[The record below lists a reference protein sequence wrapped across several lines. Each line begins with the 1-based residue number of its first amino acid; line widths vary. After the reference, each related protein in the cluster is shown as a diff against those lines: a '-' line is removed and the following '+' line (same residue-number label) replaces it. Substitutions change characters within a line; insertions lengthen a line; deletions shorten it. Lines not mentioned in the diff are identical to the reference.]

1 MKIITVDEKGLMES
15 FAIFGVKYNYSR
27 FFLGKCHVTGGR
39 VALTPFMFNDTVHL
53 DNPHQWFAANAAF
66 WIRAYR
72 ESETLVEQVETMA
85 SIRALYFLSG
95 SLGQGQIHEMIRTW
109 FNQSKEVHR
118 IGALNMS
125 PLAPLHK
132 EPGAGRSTASFH

>member
-15 FAIFGVKYNYSR
+15 FATFGVKYNYSR
-27 FFLGKCHVTGGR
+27 FFLGKCHVTDGR

-53 DNPHQWFAANAAF
+53 DNQHQWFAANAAF
-66 WIRAYR
+66 WVRAYR
-72 ESETLVEQVETMA
+72 ESETLADQVETMA

-118 IGALNMS
+118 IGAMNIS
-125 PLAPLHK
+125 PLAPLY
-132 EPGAGRSTASFH
+132 EELGAGRTTANFH

>member
-1 MKIITVDEKGLMES
+1 MKIITVDEIGLIES
-15 FAIFGVKYNYSR
+15 FAAFGVKFNYSR
-27 FFLGKCHVTGGR
+27 LFLSKCHVSKGR
-39 VALTPFMFNDTVHL
+39 VALTSFMFNDTVHL

-66 WIRAYR
+66 WVRAYR
-72 ESETLVEQVETMA
+72 ESETVIEQVETMA

-132 EPGAGRSTASFH
+132 EPGAGRRTASFH

>member
-1 MKIITVDEKGLMES
+1 MKIITVDEIGLIES
-15 FAIFGVKYNYSR
+15 FAAFGVKFNYSR
-27 FFLGKCHVTGGR
+27 LFLSKCHVSKGR

-66 WIRAYR
+66 WVRAYR

-95 SLGQGQIHEMIRTW
+95 SLGQGHAHALISTW
-109 FNQSKEVHR
+109 FDTTKELHGM
-118 IGALNMS
+118 GALNLS
-125 PLAPLHK
+125 PLAPLPK
-132 EPGAGRSTASFH
+132 KYETTISPLSFH